1 MFTTAHAIARLTL
14 DSEPGDY
21 IGQGRKSDITYRTD
35 HGHTISADIFR
46 RLPDGTPAQLRWI
59 LYRIS
64 NRENQYASVSFG
76 TEALNIPIMLGDYP
90 QARRS
95 DFATSGFAGLEVSF
109 QDRSPNQVFGS
120 FTIREVTFTTP
131 DPLQILIPLQILTF
145 DAEFLQRSENPNA
158 PALRGQ
164 FQYRLL

>member
-1 MFTTAHAIARLTL
+1 MFTPARAIARLTL

-21 IGQGRKSDITYRTD
+21 IGQGRRFDITYRTD
-35 HGHTISADIFR
+35 RGHTISADIFR

-59 LYRIS
+59 LDSSS
-64 NRENQYASVSFG
+64 NIENQYASVSFG
-76 TEALNIPIMLGDYP
+76 TEALDIPIMRRDYP
-90 QARRS
+90 QARRP

-109 QDRSPNQVFGS
+109 QNRSANQVFGS
-120 FTIREVTFTTP
+120 FTIQEATFTTP
-131 DPLQILIPLQILTF
+131 DPLQSWIPLQILTF